1 MGGKLSKWSKVS
13 EVSGSASL
21 HDSMVDTDFK
31 NLPEGHHLLNLNLN
45 LSLFPLCNF
54 VANFIII
61 FFMKF

>member
-1 MGGKLSKWSKVS
+1 
-13 EVSGSASL
+13 L

-45 LSLFPLCNF
+45 LNLFPLCNF